1 MEGSGVMD
9 LRPSGPMLG
18 NARTRPISAEHLH
31 GANGGR
37 AHALMIG
44 ALLVA
49 CLLPIGNRAWA
60 EGAHVRVTDFLL
72 LANEGTSDATE
83 FTFRRCCPVIDDRQ
97 AVIREFTSARLK
109 STGETLGVEKIDY
122 QVDHLGNGVGTWRVD
137 VVPAGQ
143 QVLVELTWD
152 VLVRREGEP
161 LRAVPI
167 VPAEEL
173 PSEVRPFLEPTANCD
188 SRDPVVMSAAQEA
201 VGTTRN
207 AIAIIR
213 RIARFMRSLSG
224 QALDQ
229 SHKTGMAATVLKSGG
244 HSCIGSSAA
253 AVALLRACGLPARI
267 VYCMPA
273 APQGSAYY
281 THGIAQAWIDGRG
294 WVPFEPISGGAQFPL
309 PGPPEKEYVFYRFGT
324 RQDEEYV
331 LPEERG
337 GVVVL
342 WPLHAQSGEQFFSW
356 HGDGAKVVFA
366 HPLPQ
371 EGYLLGAVPEPFYHY
386 EPGNYGR
393 LLGPAEVRC
402 TWESLIGLSREYM
415 RSGSF
420 VVREKMM
427 LASLMLPASTVV
439 SKSTVAR
446 QPAADEAATQPLP
459 PIPAQGPDELKLTR
473 GRHEFVLNPNNGLNT
488 TVLSSLPDCNFAHL
502 HSMGVEDTG
511 TRALLRFNLA
521 RVSRDQDVELVK
533 AALRLYRQKA
543 HPCPDD
549 EERRI
554 GFHLLLEPW
563 KAVTTWNKMPDL
575 EKAPFATI
583 AYRAETGWLE
593 VDVTAQVKRWLA
605 NPETNYGIMVKFTEE
620 GREHYVFWEFSGATT
635 QDATRRPEIVFQ
647 CE

>member
-1 MEGSGVMD
+1 MD
-9 LRPSGPMLG
+9 LRPSGPILG
-18 NARTRPISAEHLH
+18 NARTRSISAD
-31 GANGGR
+31 NPRGGKGSR
-37 AHALMIG
+37 APALMIC
-44 ALLVA
+44 ALLVV

-72 LANEGTSDATE
+72 LANEGTGDATQ

-137 VVPAGQ
+137 VVPAGE

-152 VLVRREGEP
+152 VVVRREGEP

-201 VGTTRN
+201 VGTTPN

-213 RIARFMRSLSG
+213 RLAIFMRSLNG
-224 QALDQ
+224 QAQ
-229 SHKTGMAATVLKSGG
+229 YQFHKIGMAANVLKNGG
-244 HSCIGSSAA
+244 HSCMGSSAA

-309 PGPPEKEYVFYRFGT
+309 PGPPEREYVFYRFGT
-324 RQDEEYV
+324 RQDEEYI
-331 LPEERG
+331 LPEERDG
-337 GVVVL
+337 FVDV
-342 WPLHAQSGEQFFSW
+342 WPLQDERGEQFFSW
-356 HGDGAKVVFA
+356 HGDEAAVVFA
-366 HPLPQ
+366 HPPPQ
-371 EGYLLGAVPEPFYHY
+371 EGYLQGAVTEPFDHY

-393 LLGPAEVRC
+393 LLGPAEVRR
-402 TWESLIGLSREYM
+402 TWESLTELSREYM

-420 VVREKMM
+420 LIRENM
-427 LASLMLPASTVV
+427 LASLVLPAITIA
-439 SKSTVAR
+439 SK
-446 QPAADEAATQPLP
+446 PLP
-459 PIPAQGPDELKLTR
+459 PIPAQGPDELKLANK
-473 GRHEFVLNPNNGLNT
+473 FVLKPNNGLSTMVISYLAEQSFEHFDYMVVADN
-488 TVLSSLPDCNFAHL
+488 
-502 HSMGVEDTG
+502 GV
-511 TRALLRFNLA
+511 RALLRFDLSQ
-521 RVSRDQDVELVK
+521 VSLEEGVELGK
-533 AALRLYRQKA
+533 ATLRLHWEKTLHLA
-543 HPCPDD
+543 CENA
-549 EERRI
+549 EER
-554 GFHLLLEPW
+554 LLGLYVVVGPW
-563 KAVTTWNKMPDL
+563 GPGTNWNKMPDFEEAAFAML
-575 EKAPFATI
+575 PFGD
-583 AYRAETGWLE
+583 ETGWSE
-593 VDVTAQVKRWLA
+593 IEITPQVQRWLA
-605 NPETNYGIMVKFTEE
+605 NPETNNGIMIKFVEE
-620 GREHYVFWEFSGATT
+620 DRDPWVSWQLSGARSK
-635 QDATRRPEIVFQ
+635 DMMRRPQIVFE